1 MAVED
6 EKITAWVTKYA
17 LTTGIDKVSGNV
29 CHGISSEM
37 LSYGTQSFHATA
49 HGDEWHRTE
58 AEAVARAEQMRLKK
72 IAGLEKQIAKLKK
85 LSFTVGE

>member
-1 MAVED
+1 MDNEN

-17 LTTGIDKVSGNV
+17 LTLGIKKVDGRIN
-29 CHGISSEM
+29 HTISSGM
-37 LSYGTQSFHATA
+37 FCYGDGGTA
-49 HGDEWHRTE
+49 HGNDWHRTE

-85 LSFTVGE
+85 LSLTVGE